1 MFEGY
6 EPTKYIALAWLTG
19 ILPII
24 KEKATLLSNFHQFTM
39 LDSGSLGQFMGFT
52 ENEVRKLCSGYHQD
66 YNELKKWYG
75 RYFLNGYELFNPM
88 AVCRHMKFRRFN
100 SYWSDTASYEV
111 ISDLFSMNIT
121 GVETTAK
128 GLLSGAC
135 IEKDIRIFEND
146 LHKIKTCDDV
156 LTYLIF
162 LGYLGFDEN
171 KRTVYIPNEDV
182 RKSWEAAVQ

>member
-146 LHKIKTCDDV
+146 MHKIKTCDDV